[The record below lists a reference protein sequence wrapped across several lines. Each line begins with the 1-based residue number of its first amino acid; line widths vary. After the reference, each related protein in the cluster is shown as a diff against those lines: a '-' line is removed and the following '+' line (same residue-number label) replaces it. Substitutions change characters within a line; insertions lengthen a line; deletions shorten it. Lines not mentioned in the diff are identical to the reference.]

1 MVNYSAHLDST
12 FSALSDPTRRALL
25 ARLALGEATV
35 SELAE
40 PFDVSLPAISKHL
53 RVLESAGLL
62 RRNVEGRVH
71 RCTLASEPMKEA
83 AGWIEQYRVFWD
95 SQLDALAKFL
105 EGTQKESHP
114 CQPRSRLTKARNS
127 SSRSAARSPRL
138 AKGSS
143 LHGPDANS

>member
-1 MVNYSAHLDST
+1 MVNYSPHLDST

-83 AGWIEQYRVFWD
+83 AGWIEHYRVFWD
-95 SQLDALAKFL
+95 SQLDALGKFL

-114 CQPRSRLTKARNS
+114 CQPRRPLTKARNS
-127 SSRSAARSPRL
+127 SSGSAAPSPRR

-143 LHGPDANS
+143 LRGPDANS